1 LAERARDIVRTHY
14 QQFLDYY
21 GTDLVTYPDGK
32 TMAEDLQKF
41 HQSIPWPITKS

>member
-1 LAERARDIVRTHY
+1 LAEKARAIVRKHY

-32 TMAEDLQKF
+32 TMPLIPRAE
-41 HQSIPWPITKS
+41 